1 LLIVDAGPLY
11 AAADRSDPD
20 HRRCAELLTRARG
33 PLLVPALVVTE
44 VTYLVGG
51 RLGAKA
57 ELAFARALASGELV
71 LEPLDP
77 SDLGRVTELVEQYLH
92 LPLGI
97 ADASVVALAER
108 LEATTL
114 ATLDRRHFSAV
125 RPRHAPAFDLLP

>member
-1 LLIVDAGPLY
+1 MLIVDAGPLY